1 MQFKED
7 IAGVLVEDG
16 GGPEESW
23 PEGEKQEAKKEFSRF
38 ALAVGVSAVM
48 FPSEIKWGTLWRFVE
63 RE

>member
-1 MQFKED
+1 M
-7 IAGVLVEDG
+7 LVEDE